1 MTAPRCGGRL
11 GRMKAALKSGKKP
24 IDRTQLALMTLATG
38 VCGVLAVLGAILAIF
53 TPLVFDR
60 AGNVLNPIAW
70 LGFAFAALFWVVCL
84 LGPLAGWILWRKGA
98 TPLAWAAM
106 VTPLAWGAATMTL
119 LQFVP
124 V

>member
-1 MTAPRCGGRL
+1 
-11 GRMKAALKSGKKP
+11 MKVALKSGKTS
-24 IDRTQLALMTLATG
+24 IDRTQLALMALATC
-38 VCGVLAVLGAILAIF
+38 VCAILAIIGAILAIF

-60 AGNVLNPIAW
+60 AGNAMNPIAW
-70 LGFAFAALFWVVCL
+70 LSFALAALFWVVCL

-106 VTPLAWGAATMTL
+106 VTPLAWGAATVTL